1 MRILLVEDDES
12 VAKALE
18 KVLTD
23 EHYTVDVAD
32 DGQAGWHLVNIYDY
46 DLVVLDVVLPKLD
59 GLELCQRLRECSYTM
74 PVLLLTA
81 LDSRTKKLAGF
92 NAGADDYITKPFE
105 LEELLARVRVLLR
118 RVQTM
123 VVSTLEWG
131 QLRLDL
137 NSREVNYG
145 EIYLSLTPK
154 EYGLLE
160 LFLRNPSQVFSRG
173 SILDHLWS
181 CSEAPG
187 EDTVTSHIK
196 GLRRK
201 LTAAGAP
208 SDLIKTVY
216 GVGYRLRPA
225 ETDETPSAPA
235 PEPEIELVTC
245 RQKTQAALVT
255 LWKSFKPQHLKRVG
269 LLREATQALQ
279 TNALTDELKQA
290 ATQAAHSL
298 TGALGIFGL
307 KSGSDLARAIEKI
320 LRSETP
326 IDLSRQQQLSEL
338 VNTLT
343 KNLHQAFNQLE
354 QSNSSLNT
362 PLLVLIDNSIQRLQ
376 QLATALQAQDLN
388 VDVAMDEAALGGLR
402 HRINRAQSV
411 LPKSST
417 RSLDT
422 ANEKPSLPDVVLF
435 NVCLA
440 DLNKGAWARLSQLIN
455 QVPPLPILVS
465 SADGSL
471 TNRVSAS
478 QLGSHSFLHST
489 DISTLLSGVLE
500 VRSHLQQPT
509 NKVLAVDDDPQV
521 LEALRTL
528 LEPKGL
534 QLITLNQPV
543 DFWATLQSSS
553 PDLLLLDME
562 MPDFSGIELCQAVR
576 QAPVWNQLP
585 IVFFTAHSDADAKIA
600 ALRAGAND
608 LVDKSLAE
616 SDLFIRLCDQL
627 RRVQLQ
633 QTMATLSC

>member
-23 EHYTVDVAD
+23 ERYTVDVAD
-32 DGQAGWHLVNIYDY
+32 DGQAGWHLVIIFDY

-59 GLELCQRLRECSYTM
+59 GLELCQRLRKHSYTM

-118 RVQTM
+118 RVQTL
-123 VVSTLEWG
+123 VISTLEWG
-131 QLRLDL
+131 PLQLDL

-145 EIYLSLTPK
+145 EIRLNLTPK
-154 EYGLLE
+154 EYSLLE

-216 GVGYRLRPA
+216 GVGYRLSPV
-225 ETDETPSAPA
+225 ETVETASVSASTPN
-235 PEPEIELVTC
+235 PEIELITH
-245 RQKTQAALVT
+245 RRKTRAALIT
-255 LWKSFKPQHLKRVG
+255 LWKSFKPQHLRRVE
-269 LLREATQALQ
+269 LLNEAIQALQ
-279 TNALTDELKQA
+279 KNMLTDELRQV

-307 KSGSDLARAIEKI
+307 TSGSEMARAIEHI
-320 LRSETP
+320 LRGGDF
-326 IDLSRQQQLSEL
+326 IDRSRQQQLSEL

-343 KNLHQAFNQLE
+343 NNLHQAFSQLE
-354 QSNSSLNT
+354 QSKSSRVP
-362 PLLVLIDNSIQRLQ
+362 PLLILIDNNIHLQQ
-376 QLATALQAQDLN
+376 QLATALRVQGLT
-388 VDVAMDEAALGGLR
+388 VDVAMDEAALHTLR
-402 HRINRAQSV
+402 QMINGAQHS
-411 LPKSST
+411 LTQGT
-417 RSLDT
+417 RPDI
-422 ANEKPSLPDVVLF
+422 ADGKGPLPDVVLF
-435 NVCLA
+435 NITLA
-440 DLNKGAWARLSQLIN
+440 ELDQGTLKRLSTLIN
-455 QVPPLPILVS
+455 QIPPLPVLVGS
-465 SADGSL
+465 PDGSL
-471 TNRVSAS
+471 ASRVKAAR
-478 QLGSHSFLHST
+478 LGSHAFFHSP
-489 DISTLLSGVLE
+489 DISTLLNGVLE

-509 NKVLAVDDDPQV
+509 NRVLAVDDDPQV
-521 LEALRTL
+521 LEALRAL
-528 LEPKGL
+528 LEPKGF
-534 QLITLNQPV
+534 QLVTLNQPV
-543 DFWATLQSSS
+543 DFWATLQASC

-562 MPDFSGIELCQAVR
+562 MPDFNGIELCQAVR

-585 IVFFTAHSDADAKIA
+585 IIFFTAHSDTETKTA

-608 LVDKSLAE
+608 LIDKSLAE

-633 QTMATLSC
+633 QTIDTLV